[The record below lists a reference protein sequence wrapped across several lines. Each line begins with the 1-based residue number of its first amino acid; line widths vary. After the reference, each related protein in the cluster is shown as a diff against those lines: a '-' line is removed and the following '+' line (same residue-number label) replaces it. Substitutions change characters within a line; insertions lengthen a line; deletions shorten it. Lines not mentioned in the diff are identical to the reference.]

1 MTSLLPVLRQ
11 AHNDNPWDDA
21 TLHALRV
28 DGTQIGFIPPNVME
42 VAKAYLADR
51 PHTHLRIQ
59 DGALTF
65 APEAIAAQRTD
76 EMNQMAVWMRDTKK
90 FPDPLDGRHPWLTT
104 GWRDEQYAVYGP
116 GDGEN
121 PSTVVFTLER
131 SACAL
136 FGIAT
141 FGVHLTTW
149 PGYLDNSVAGG
160 ITAGDSPRASMV
172 RECFEEAG
180 LSRDQVE
187 PYLKQTG
194 HITYFYKTSLGWRQ
208 PEMQY
213 TYDLALPSDAI
224 QLRPEDGEAESF
236 ELLDVPNVLQRMHKG
251 EFKANCCLV
260 LADFFIRH
268 GYLTAENDVHYAE
281 IVTMLHTNLRLPTP

>member
-28 DGTQIGFIPPNVME
+28 DNTQIGFIPPSVME
-42 VAKAYLADR
+42 VVQAYLADH
-51 PHTHLRIQ
+51 PNTHLRIE

-65 APEAIAAQRTD
+65 APETTVAQRTD

-90 FPDPLDGRHPWLTT
+90 FPDPLDG
-104 GWRDEQYAVYGP
+104 
-116 GDGEN
+116 
-121 PSTVVFTLER
+121 
-131 SACAL
+131 
-136 FGIAT
+136 
-141 FGVHLTTW
+141 
-149 PGYLDNSVAGG
+149 YLDNSVAGG
-160 ITAGDSPRASMV
+160 ITAGDSPRASVV

-180 LSRDQVE
+180 LARDQVE

-236 ELLDVPNVLQRMHKG
+236 ELLDIPTVLQLMHKG

-268 GYLTAENDVHYAE
+268 GYLTAESDTHYAE
-281 IVTMLHTNLRLPTP
+281 IVTMLHTDLRLPTP